1 MNVLKHCLNWKV
13 LVGLGVVGLGTY
25 LVAPQLMAAALP
37 ILLLAAC
44 PLSMIFMMKAM
55 HGGQGKSQGE
65 TREDRQV
72 RQSGVSPSTR
82 EEELVRLRARQV
94 ALDEQIEAL
103 ELERDDAPRAR
114 DGR

>member
-13 LVGLGVVGLGTY
+13 LVGLGAVGLGIY
-25 LVAPQLMAAALP
+25 LFAPGLVAAALP

-55 HGGQGKSQGE
+55 HGGQGESQGGA
-65 TREDRQV
+65 REDRQA
-72 RQSGVSPSTR
+72 RQSGASPSTR

-94 ALDEQIEAL
+94 ALDEQIEVL
-103 ELERDDAPRAR
+103 ELERDNAPRAR